1 MTLTLL
7 PFKAGLVASAVLTT
21 GVLTGAAVA
30 IVQDRSQRSAVATAM
45 TGGDETLAPAIFRRY
60 GCSGCHTIPGV
71 AGADGKVGGELSMV
85 RERVYIGDGLNNTP
99 DNLVRWIVSPT
110 HFSKRTAMPVTGI
123 TETEARHVAAYLYA
137 R

>member
-1 MTLTLL
+1 MTVTLL
-7 PFKAGLVASAVLTT
+7 PFKAGLVISAVLTT
-21 GVLTGAAVA
+21 AVLTAVA
-30 IVQDRSQRSAVATAM
+30 IVKDGSQRSEVATAM

-110 HFSKRTAMPVTGI
+110 DFSKPTAMPVTGI